1 MEVAY
6 EGAGGL
12 YGVAL
17 AYSTT
22 PDTKKGEIEK
32 VDFSIY
38 NYKKKCLILNTTRRG
53 KYYDKI
59 LIYKP
64 IWL

>member
-32 VDFSIY
+32 VDFCISIY
-38 NYKKKCLILNTTRRG
+38 KKLDEGNYIVT
-53 KYYDKI
+53 Y
-59 LIYKP
+59 
-64 IWL
+64 

>member
-17 AYSTT
+17 VYSTT

-32 VDFSIY
+32 GGIFPYITI
-38 NYKKKCLILNTTRRG
+38 KKSV
-53 KYYDKI
+53 
-59 LIYKP
+59 
-64 IWL
+64 